1 MDGLATAS
9 RYVRTFEFSSAGEAG
24 AAVDEAPL
32 VLRALVPEV
41 LNRSYGLYTW
51 PCAPVLAQYV
61 FHERRRFAGAHVLEL
76 GAGTALPSIVA
87 AKLGARV
94 TVTDC
99 AAAPQ
104 LLANCRRALELNAV
118 RATVLGLS
126 WGLVSPELL
135 QLPPLQFIL
144 GSDVFYD
151 EPLFEEV
158 LRSVAFLLETSPHAE
173 FVFSYQER
181 SSERCLEP
189 LLVKW
194 RMQARQVPLAEFGAD
209 GPAVAGSDLPGNHS
223 IQLYVVT
230 LKQ

>member
-1 MDGLATAS
+1 MDGGLATAS
-9 RYVRTFEFSSAGEAG
+9 RFVRKFEFSSEGESDSA
-24 AAVDEAPL
+24 EPPL
-32 VLRALVPEV
+32 VLRALIPEV

-99 AAAPQ
+99 AGAPQ
-104 LLANCRRALELNAV
+104 LLANCRRALELNGVQA
-118 RATVLGLS
+118 AVLGLS

-135 QLPPLQFIL
+135 QLPPAQFVL

-158 LRSVAFLLETSPHAE
+158 LRSVAFLLEASPRAE

-181 SSERCLEP
+181 SADRCLQP
-189 LLVKW
+189 LLDKW
-194 RMQARQVPLAEFGAD
+194 RMSARQVPLAAFGAD
-209 GPAVAGSDLPGNHS
+209 GPAIAGSDLPGNHS
-223 IQLYVVT
+223 VQLYVVT
-230 LKQ
+230 LRQ

>member
-9 RYVRTFEFSSAGEAG
+9 RFVRKFEFSSAAEP
-24 AAVDEAPL
+24 AAEAPPL
-32 VLRALVPEV
+32 VIRALVPEV
-41 LNRSYGLYTW
+41 MNRSYGLYTW

-87 AKLGARV
+87 AKLGAAV
-94 TVTDC
+94 VVTDC
-99 AAAPQ
+99 ARAPQ
-104 LLANCRRALELNAV
+104 LLANCERALELNGVSA
-118 RATVLGLS
+118 RALGLS

-135 QLPPLQFIL
+135 QLPPLDFVL

-151 EPLFEEV
+151 EPLFEDV
-158 LRSVAFLLETSPHAE
+158 LRTVAFLLEASPRAQ
-173 FVFSYQER
+173 FVFTYQER
-181 SSERCLEP
+181 SADRCLEP

-194 RMQARQVPLAEFGAD
+194 RLRARQVPLAEFGAD
-209 GPAVAGSDLPGNHS
+209 GPSLAGSDLPGNHS

-230 LKQ
+230 VRQP